1 MLDTLAAALISA
13 LVISA
18 VSFAGAA
25 TFFLSAV
32 RMKKVM
38 PLLLSLAAG
47 AMLGNAVLHMLP
59 HALEGAE
66 RNHSA
71 AAGDADHHDHD
82 GHDHHHDHDSPPHG
96 PSSNEHEHDHHG
108 LFVMGL
114 LLVGFFALFGL
125 DLVLLSI
132 GKGDDTEG
140 VKPLGYLVLLSDG
153 LENFMDGIVIGAAY
167 LVGFPVG
174 LATSIAVLIHE
185 IPMELGDF
193 AVLTHSGFSRRKALL
208 LNLVSALVNTLGVVL
223 AVVLGSAITG
233 FAAVAAPLAA
243 GAFLYLAAT
252 GLLPH
257 IRVQGNALQKAAC
270 FAMTLLGV
278 VLMALILLLE

>member
-25 TFFLSAV
+25 TFFLSAD

-66 RNHSA
+66 HNHSVA
-71 AAGDADHHDHD
+71 TGDADHHDHD
-82 GHDHHHDHDSPPHG
+82 GHDHHHDHDSPPPG
-96 PSSNEHEHDHHG
+96 PSNNEHGHDHHG

-114 LLVGFFALFGL
+114 LLVGFFVLFGM

-167 LVGFPVG
+167 LVSFPVG

-208 LNLVSALVNTLGVVL
+208 LNLASALVNTLGVGL

-233 FAAVAAPLAA
+233 FATVAAPLAA

-257 IRVQGNALQKAAC
+257 IRVQGNASQKAAC